1 LPTGTEAIVSARTIE
16 ARILL
21 IRGHKVIL
29 DADLAE
35 LYGVETKALTRAV
48 RRNPERF
55 PGDFMLQLGSQEFAN
70 LRRQYGTSSQWG
82 GRRYP
87 PFAFTEQGV
96 AMLSSVLRSKRA
108 VLVNVEIMRAFVR
121 LRQMLAAHADLQRR
135 LDDLEAKY
143 DAKFKIVFE
152 AIRQLMEPPAKPRK
166 PIGFSAQTRTWRR
179 SGTVTQNSH

>member
-1 LPTGTEAIVSARTIE
+1 MGRCPGPASAGWWAPLGLRLLPPPGPARSDRETSIIEKRTPEPGTIWYRAEPRTRW
-16 ARILL
+16 RILL

-96 AMLSSVLRSKRA
+96 AMLSSVLRSRRA
-108 VLVNVEIMRAFVR
+108 VCGGRADR
-121 LRQMLAAHADLQRR
+121 EWKR
-135 LDDLEAKY
+135 
-143 DAKFKIVFE
+143 
-152 AIRQLMEPPAKPRK
+152 P
-166 PIGFSAQTRTWRR
+166 
-179 SGTVTQNSH
+179 

>member
-1 LPTGTEAIVSARTIE
+1 VKIKLPLKGDQELTTGTEAIASAGTIE

-35 LYGVETKALTRAV
+35 LYGVGTKALTRAV

-55 PGDFMLQLGSQEFAN
+55 PGDFMLQLSPQEFAN

-82 GRRYP
+82 ERRYP

-108 VLVNVEIMRAFVR
+108 VLVNVEIMRGMPQTSLFMSASQSV
-121 LRQMLAAHADLQRR
+121 ASPSGGPGAHENRVDRISSAVSKQSAMVQWGRR
-135 LDDLEAKY
+135 H
-143 DAKFKIVFE
+143 
-152 AIRQLMEPPAKPRK
+152 
-166 PIGFSAQTRTWRR
+166 TR
-179 SGTVTQNSH
+179 